1 MVKTQ
6 MNDTKIKVLQVGLS
20 SNSGG
25 IENVVHSWNDLL
37 PNNIQFDF
45 INIENKPIAFQKEF
59 IEKGSKVFNITPR
72 KVNAIKSFEELEQ
85 IIKTGHYDYIHQH
98 MMSYA
103 WSEPLLAGAKCSHA
117 KLIAH
122 SHTAGSNF
130 LSAKDRLLD
139 FIGRRRLTQVQYFKI
154 ACGESSGLDMFHS
167 NDYTV
172 IHNGV
177 DFKKSCFSADNR
189 LFIRNQYG
197 LKDSDFL
204 IGHVGRS
211 SKAKNYPYIIKLFK
225 EFKTKNPNAYLMLIG
240 DVENDKD
247 VKRLVAGNN
256 LMSSVIFTGIL
267 PNLSPYYSAMDV
279 FILPSLYEG
288 VSVSLIEAQLS
299 GLICIV
305 SENVSK
311 ESDISGNIRYISL
324 ENLDEGV
331 KELGKVNKFDRSFSK
346 LKIDSSYDIR
356 NTSRQ
361 MFDFYE
367 SHLD

>member
-1 MVKTQ
+1 

-20 SNSGG
+20 SNKGG
-25 IENVVHSWNDLL
+25 IENVVHSWSNLL
-37 PNNIQFDF
+37 PSNIQFDF
-45 INIENKPIAFQKEF
+45 INIENSPIAFQDEF
-59 IEKGSKVFNITPR
+59 IEKGSKIFNITPR
-72 KVNAIKSFEELEQ
+72 RVNVFKSFSELKE
-85 IIKTGHYDYIHQH
+85 IIKAGNYDYVHQH

-103 WSEPLLAGAKCSHA
+103 WPEPIIAGASCNKP

-122 SHTAGSNF
+122 SHTAGSDF
-130 LSAKDRLLD
+130 LSTKDKLLD
-139 FIGRRRLTQVQYFKI
+139 YIGRKKLAKVQYFKI
-154 ACGESSGLDMFHS
+154 ACGEVAGLDMFHS
-167 NDYTV
+167 NDYTI

-177 DFKKSCFSADNR
+177 NFEKNCFSDGNR

-197 LKDSDFL
+197 IKDSDFL

-225 EFKTKNPNAYLMLIG
+225 EFKSKNPNSYLMLIG
-240 DVENDKD
+240 DVENDND
-247 VKRLVAGNN
+247 VKRLVVENN
-256 LMSSVIFTGIL
+256 LISSVIFTGVL
-267 PNLSPYYSAMDV
+267 SNLSLYYSAMDV

-305 SENVSK
+305 SENISK
-311 ESDISGNIRYISL
+311 ESDISGNVRYVSL
-324 ENLDEGV
+324 KSLDEGI
-331 KELGKVNKFDRSFSK
+331 KEIGRVNKIDRSFSK

-356 NTSRQ
+356 NTSKQ

-367 SHLD
+367 SHLN

>member
-1 MVKTQ
+1 

-20 SNSGG
+20 SNKGG
-25 IENVVHSWNDLL
+25 IENVVHSWINLL
-37 PNNIQFDF
+37 PSNIQFDF
-45 INIENKPIAFQKEF
+45 INIENSPIAFQDEF
-59 IEKGSKVFNITPR
+59 IEKGSKIFNITPR
-72 KVNAIKSFEELEQ
+72 RVNAFKSFSELKE
-85 IIKTGHYDYIHQH
+85 IIKDGNYDYVHQH

-103 WSEPLLAGAKCSHA
+103 WPEPIIAGASCNKP

-122 SHTAGSNF
+122 SHTAGSGF
-130 LSAKDRLLD
+130 LSTKDKLLD
-139 FIGRRRLTQVQYFKI
+139 YIGRKKLAKVQYFKI
-154 ACGESSGLDMFHS
+154 ACGEVAGLDMFHS
-167 NDYTV
+167 NVYTI

-177 DFKKSCFSADNR
+177 DFKKNCFSDDNR

-197 LKDSDFL
+197 IKDSDFL

-225 EFKTKNPNAYLMLIG
+225 EFKSKNPNSYLMLIG
-240 DVENDKD
+240 DVENDND
-247 VKRLVAGNN
+247 VKRLVVENN
-256 LMSSVIFTGIL
+256 LISSVIFTGVL
-267 PNLSPYYSAMDV
+267 SNLSLYYSAMDV

-311 ESDISGNIRYISL
+311 ESDISGNVRYVSL
-324 ENLDEGV
+324 KSLDEGI
-331 KELGKVNKFDRSFSK
+331 KEIGRVNKIDRSFSK

-356 NTSRQ
+356 NTSKQ

-367 SHLD
+367 SHLN